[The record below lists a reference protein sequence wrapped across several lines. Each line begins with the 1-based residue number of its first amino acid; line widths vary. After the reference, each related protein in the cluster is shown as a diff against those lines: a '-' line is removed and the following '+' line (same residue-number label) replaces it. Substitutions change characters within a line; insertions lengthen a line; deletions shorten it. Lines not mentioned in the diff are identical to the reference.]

1 MIHHIELEG
10 WGRIKGVQFTWDSE
24 AGTIVGRDAVRVLDH
39 VLAAQKRG
47 YVITHPYPTTYDIK
61 DPLHSMAEMA
71 LVLSSM
77 YLRLTHD
84 LSKAAVTLMHPPS
97 DIKGGLQPDGSYI
110 LF

>member
-24 AGTIVGRDAVRVLDH
+24 AGTIVESDAAYVLDH
-39 VLAAQKRG
+39 LLDAQKRG
-47 YVITHPYPTTYDIK
+47 YVITHPYPTYYDIK
-61 DPLHSMAEMA
+61 DPLHDMAELA

-77 YLRLTHD
+77 CLHLTSE
-84 LSKAAVTLMHPPS
+84 LSNASATLIRPS